1 MPAAPPSAGAPPT
14 RDSSEAEAPPTRDP
28 SATAAAPARDAR
40 WVELAEVMRPHG
52 VRGEVRVRP
61 HNADSDLLPTLTEVV
76 LRATD
81 GVERKVAV
89 TGARR
94 ANDAWLLKFAG
105 VTDRDGAD
113 ALRGAQLCVPREAL
127 PSLDGGEF
135 YVVDI
140 VGARVFDAEGVEVGT
155 VDGITSYPSI
165 EVLVVRRSATAGD
178 TLELPLLDE
187 FVARV
192 DASAGEVHL
201 APDAVSRL
209 T

>member
-1 MPAAPPSAGAPPT
+1 
-14 RDSSEAEAPPTRDP
+14 
-28 SATAAAPARDAR
+28 
-40 WVELAEVMRPHG
+40 MRPHG

-61 HNADSDLLPTLTEVV
+61 HNADSDLLPTLSEVV

-140 VGARVFDAEGVEVGT
+140 VGARVFDAEGVAVGT